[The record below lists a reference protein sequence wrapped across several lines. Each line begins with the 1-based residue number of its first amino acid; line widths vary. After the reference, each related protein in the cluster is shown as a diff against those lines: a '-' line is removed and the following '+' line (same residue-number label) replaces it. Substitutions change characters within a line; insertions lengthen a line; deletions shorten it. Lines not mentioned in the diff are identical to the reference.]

1 MSRKVLHSKEG
12 GSMQIGIIGAGR
24 VGCSMGKYLVG
35 HGADV
40 LGYYDTNDRAAE
52 EAAQFTGTER
62 YDMLAELVSASKLI
76 FITTPDGIIL
86 SVWKQ
91 IRHLPLAQKII
102 CHCSGALSSDSFSGI
117 EDTHVACLSIHPMLP
132 FSNRFS
138 SYEQLEKAFF
148 TVEGDSSAIQVVSAM
163 FEGFGNRVCS
173 IRAEDKPR
181 YHAAASILSNQVVA
195 VLNCGYALLEQC
207 GFSREEAIAATAT
220 LVRQNVN
227 NVIENGCVDALTGP
241 IERCDL
247 GTVEKHLSCLGEE
260 DAQMYRI
267 RGTKL
272 VASAEKKNPGVDY
285 GKMRALFQ
293 SIGCKNEEDE
303 KAGEGGL

>member
-1 MSRKVLHSKEG
+1 MWAVPWE
-12 GSMQIGIIGAGR
+12 
-24 VGCSMGKYLVG
+24 
-35 HGADV
+35 
-40 LGYYDTNDRAAE
+40 DTNDRAAE

-148 TVEGDSSAIQVVSAM
+148 TVEGDSLAIQVVSAM

-227 NVIENGCVDALTGP
+227 NVIENGCVSALTGP
-241 IERCDL
+241 IERDDL
-247 GTVEKHLSCLGEE
+247 GTVQKHLACLNEE
-260 DAQMYRI
+260 DAQMYCTL
-267 RGTKL
+267 GTKL
-272 VASAEKKNPGVDY
+272 VTIAEKKNPGVDY
-285 GKMRALFQ
+285 GKMRALLQ
-293 SIGCKNEEDE
+293 STGCKNEEDE

>member
-1 MSRKVLHSKEG
+1 MKGHSVSTGKIAAFLIFFG
-12 GSMQIGIIGAGR
+12 IVILMALLGDTNGKAADVSFGIINMIKLFSVGIIAAATMVVPGVSGSM
-24 VGCSMGKYLVG
+24 MLML
-35 HGADV
+35 

-62 YDMLAELVSASKLI
+62 YDTLAELVSASRLI

-86 SVWKQ
+86 RVWEQ

-117 EDTHVACLSIHPMLP
+117 EDTRAACLSIHPMLP

-148 TVEGDSSAIQVVSAM
+148 TVEGDSSATQVVSAM

-195 VLNCGYALLEQC
+195 VLDVDMRCLNNADFPERKPLW
-207 GFSREEAIAATAT
+207 
-220 LVRQNVN
+220 RQRRWY
-227 NVIENGCVDALTGP
+227 G
-241 IERCDL
+241 
-247 GTVEKHLSCLGEE
+247 
-260 DAQMYRI
+260 RI
-267 RGTKL
+267 
-272 VASAEKKNPGVDY
+272 
-285 GKMRALFQ
+285 
-293 SIGCKNEEDE
+293 
-303 KAGEGGL
+303 

>member
-1 MSRKVLHSKEG
+1 
-12 GSMQIGIIGAGR
+12 MQIGIIGAGR

-62 YDMLAELVSASKLI
+62 YDTLAELVSASKLI

-86 SVWKQ
+86 SVWEQ

-117 EDTHVACLSIHPMLP
+117 EDTRAACLSIHPMLP

-195 VLNCGYALLEQC
+195 VLDCGYALLEQC

-227 NVIENGCVDALTGP
+227 NVIENGCVSALTGP
-241 IERCDL
+241 IERDDL
-247 GTVEKHLSCLGEE
+247 GTVQKHLACLNEE
-260 DAQMYRI
+260 DAQMYCTL
-267 RGTKL
+267 GTKL
-272 VASAEKKNPGVDY
+272 VTIAEKKNPGVDY
-285 GKMRALFQ
+285 GKMRALLQ
-293 SIGCKNEEDE
+293 STGCKNEEDE

>member
-1 MSRKVLHSKEG
+1 
-12 GSMQIGIIGAGR
+12 MQIGIIGAGR

-62 YDMLAELVSASKLI
+62 YDTLAELVSASKLI

-86 SVWKQ
+86 SVWEQ

-117 EDTHVACLSIHPMLP
+117 EDTHAACLSIHPMLP

-148 TVEGDSSAIQVVSAM
+148 TCRQCLKDS
-163 FEGFGNRVCS
+163 ET
-173 IRAEDKPR
+173 
-181 YHAAASILSNQVVA
+181 
-195 VLNCGYALLEQC
+195 GYAA
-207 GFSREEAIAATAT
+207 F
-220 LVRQNVN
+220 VRRISP
-227 NVIENGCVDALTGP
+227 VIMQP
-241 IERCDL
+241 
-247 GTVEKHLSCLGEE
+247 
-260 DAQMYRI
+260 
-267 RGTKL
+267 
-272 VASAEKKNPGVDY
+272 
-285 GKMRALFQ
+285 RAF
-293 SIGCKNEEDE
+293 
-303 KAGEGGL
+303 

>member
-1 MSRKVLHSKEG
+1 
-12 GSMQIGIIGAGR
+12 MQIGIIGAGR
-24 VGCSMGKYLVG
+24 VGCSMGKYLVE

-62 YDMLAELVSASKLI
+62 YDTLAELVSASRLI

-86 SVWKQ
+86 RVWEQ

-117 EDTHVACLSIHPMLP
+117 EDTRAACLSIHPMLP

-148 TVEGDSSAIQVVSAM
+148 TVEGDSSATQVVSAM

-181 YHAAASILSNQVVA
+181 YH
-195 VLNCGYALLEQC
+195 
-207 GFSREEAIAATAT
+207 
-220 LVRQNVN
+220 
-227 NVIENGCVDALTGP
+227 VIENGCVDALTGP

-247 GTVEKHLSCLGEE
+247 GTVEKHLACLGEE

-267 RGTKL
+267 LGTKL
-272 VASAEKKNPGVDY
+272 VTIAEKKNPGVDY
-285 GKMRALFQ
+285 GKMRALLQ
-293 SIGCKNEEDE
+293 STGCKNEEDE

>member
-24 VGCSMGKYLVG
+24 VGCSMGKYLVE

-62 YDMLAELVSASKLI
+62 YDTLAELVSASRLI

-86 SVWKQ
+86 RVWEQ

-117 EDTHVACLSIHPMLP
+117 EDTRAACLSIHPMLP

-138 SYEQLEKAFF
+138 SFEQLNNAFF
-148 TVEGDSSAIQVVSAM
+148 TVEGQEHAVKVISELFRS
-163 FEGFGNRVCS
+163 FGNEICC
-173 IRAEDKPR
+173 IDGAKKAK
-181 YHAAASILSNQVVA
+181 YHAAASILSNQVIA
-195 VLNCGYALLEQC
+195 VLDMGYSLLEEC
-207 GFSREEAIAATAT
+207 GFSRDDAVCATAQ
-220 LVRQNVN
+220 LVRRNIE
-227 NVIENGCVDALTGP
+227 NVISSGCSEALTGP
-241 IERCDL
+241 IERGDVQ
-247 GTVEKHLSCLGEE
+247 TVQKHISCLDEQDVKLYKLLGK
-260 DAQMYRI
+260 
-267 RGTKL
+267 KL
-272 VASAEKKNPGVDY
+272 VKIAENKNPDKDY
-285 GKMRALFQ
+285 KEM
-293 SIGCKNEEDE
+293 ED
-303 KAGEGGL
+303 LLDD